1 MKRAVIYARFSSNKQ
16 NEQSIEGQL
25 SVCKNYANLNDIE
38 IVDLYI
44 DRAATGTNDN
54 RYDFQR
60 MLSDS
65 ASGLFDYV
73 LVYQYDRFAR
83 NRRDSMNN
91 KFILK
96 KNGVKLIS
104 ATEPEIT
111 DRPTD
116 LFLEGILDSAA
127 EFYSRDLSLKTKR
140 GMSESIKKGN
150 TLGGRTPFGYRVEDK
165 KYVIDDSEAD
175 VLRKIFNQY
184 STGSTINEILD
195 YLSSNGYLYRN
206 RDFKS
211 STVLDMLAN
220 RKYIGEYSNPFT
232 GEKVLNMYP
241 QIIQG
246 DLFESVQ
253 STRRLKSENYKSFPR
268 KWADTS
274 PYMLTGKLFC
284 GTCGH
289 TMHGISG
296 KSRNGTKYR
305 YYNCSNPKCNS
316 KTIGKNDIESK
327 VIAAVKTLLLDDNNF
342 DRLVTEI
349 VEQFHRTS
357 QFNNLA
363 NLEKEK
369 SELIK
374 EIDKITDAFIEAN
387 DNMRKLLN
395 SKLDVLE
402 NKRKSLDTQILK
414 IIALNKKDLY
424 NKDNI
429 KKFVKDH
436 VLSDHNTNEVG
447 RNMLKFF
454 VNCVYYFHDKVIIY
468 FEFEKKK
475 TVKLDEVIEDL
486 EKNKNRESLLGSY
499 KDSNGGPSR
508 YLFELISSPSR
519 LGLGVI
525 IM

>member
-1 MKRAVIYARFSSNKQ
+1 MKRAAIYARFSSSKQ

-25 SVCKNYANLNDIE
+25 SVCKNYADLNDIE

-65 ASGLFDYV
+65 AVGLFDYV

-91 KFILK
+91 KFLLK

-111 DRPTD
+111 ERPTD

-127 EFYSRDLSLKTKR
+127 EFYSRDLALKTKR
-140 GMSESIKKGN
+140 GMSESLKKGN
-150 TLGGRTPFGYRVEDK
+150 TLGGRTPFGYRVENK
-165 KYVIDDSEAD
+165 KYVIDDYESD
-175 VLRKIFNQY
+175 VLRKIFTQY
-184 STGSTINEILD
+184 SNGSSINEILD
-195 YLSSNGYLYRN
+195 YLSANGYLFRN
-206 RDFKS
+206 HKFKS

-232 GEKVLNMYP
+232 GERVLNLYP
-241 QIIQG
+241 QIIQNE
-246 DLFESVQ
+246 LFDIVQ
-253 STRRLKSENYKSFPR
+253 KARKLKSENYKSYPR
-268 KWADTS
+268 KRANIS

-296 KSRNGTKYR
+296 KSRNGNKYR
-305 YYNCSNPKCNS
+305 YYICSNQKCNS

-327 VIAAVKTLLLDDNNF
+327 VIEAVKTLLLDDKNF

-349 VEQFHRTS
+349 VEQFRRSS
-357 QFNNLA
+357 QFNNMTK
-363 NLEKEK
+363 LEKEK
-369 SELIK
+369 SDLIK
-374 EIDKITDAFIEAN
+374 EIDKISDAFIEAN

-402 NKRKSLDTQILK
+402 DKRKSLDTQILK

-424 NKDNI
+424 SKDNI
-429 KKFVKDH
+429 IKFVKNH
-436 VLSDHNTNEVG
+436 VLSNANTNDIG
-447 RNMLKFF
+447 HNMLKFF
-454 VNCVYYFHDKVIIY
+454 VNCVYYFADKIVIY

-475 TVKLDEVIEDL
+475 TVNFDKMIEDL
-486 EKNKNRESLLGSY
+486 EQNKNREFLLGSY
-499 KDSNGGPSR
+499 KDSNGAQAVH
-508 YLFELISSPSR
+508 YTN
-519 LGLGVI
+519 
-525 IM
+525 